1 MNTIDLRT
9 MEYEPIQ
16 GHSSKGDQP
25 KWQLDGIWYKVDHM
39 GYESLVEVLVS
50 RLLTQSNIQSFVAYE
65 PVWILYDNKEGPGC
79 FSRNFRAK
87 NEMLVPIE
95 RLHRSYEGIGL
106 AAAMAKKTTTE
117 ERIRY
122 TVDFIESVT
131 GLKGVGPYLTAML
144 ELDAF
149 FLNEDRHTNNIAV
162 SRNEDTNEYRLCP
175 VFDNGLALLS
185 DTNDYPLDA
194 DAYDTIQRV
203 QAKPFDTDFFE
214 QMSAAVNLYGTQLR
228 FRFTR
233 ADVLAILK
241 ELSEYYNDR
250 ILRRVENVVFE
261 QMRRYPIFWST

>member
-1 MNTIDLRT
+1 MNTIDLRSV
-9 MEYEPIQ
+9 EREPIQ

-25 KWQLDGIWYKVDHM
+25 KWQLDGDWYKVDHM
-39 GYESLVEVLVS
+39 GYESLAEVLIS
-50 RLLTQSNIQSFVAYE
+50 RLLTKSNIQSFVAYD
-65 PVWILYDNKEGPGC
+65 PVWILYDNKEGSGC

-87 NEMLVPIE
+87 NEMLVPVE
-95 RLHRSYEGIGL
+95 RLHRSYEGLGL
-106 AAAMAKKTTTE
+106 AAVLAKKASAV

-131 GLKGVGPYLTAML
+131 GLEGVGPYLTAML

-162 SRNEDTNEYRLCP
+162 IRNEDTKQYRLCP

-185 DTNDYPLDA
+185 DTNDYPPGIDVYDA
-194 DAYDTIQRV
+194 IQRV

-214 QMSAAVNLYGTQLR
+214 QMSAAAEIYGMQLR

-233 ADVLAILK
+233 ADVSAILK
-241 ELSEYYNDR
+241 ELSEYYDDR
-250 ILRRVENVVFE
+250 TLRRVEDVVFE
-261 QMRRYPIFWST
+261 QMRRYPIFWKA